1 MLGINFLKKYK
12 ISFSTYIYSPIFT
25 LPYRII
31 LFILM
36 LNFNRF
42 SCLIVL
48 LICSNQL
55 IGQSLLLNVTGDND
69 YESQII
75 DSLGYQNKFDNYK
88 NLKNEIYSL
97 KKKLT
102 RRGYID
108 ISIDKITKQ
117 NDSLFEAKL
126 LVGEKIDLI
135 RIYYTSEFNPE
146 LLNFIDHT
154 AGDHFFEL
162 KISNLE
168 KTLNQLNSKIAEEG
182 DPFSTLQLVELSK
195 LNSSLIS
202 ADLKIVSNQKRR
214 IDKIIVKGYEK
225 FPKSY
230 IKRFLKLKTGK
241 SFNLNGIKEK
251 VELLEDLRFA
261 SKIKDP
267 EVLFTKDSTTL
278 YLYLE
283 KTRTNNF
290 DGFLGFGTNEN
301 TNKIEFDGYLDLRLI
316 NNLNYGETLNLFY
329 KSDEID
335 QQTFRVDA
343 DMPYLFASP
352 VGLQVGLNIFRKDS
366 TFLNAKQ
373 YVKINYQINPQH
385 RLGIGVN
392 STNSTNL
399 LENDTDVLN
408 DYVSNYYT
416 LNYNYIKP
424 QFYDPLFPIN
434 FWFNLSSGFGDRSN
448 DSGKQKQRI
457 FSLDTYKI
465 FNLNNKNSIYTR
477 LNGAILSSDDYLD
490 NELFR
495 FGGINSIRGF
505 EENSLVANLYGV
517 INTEYRYR
525 LSNSLYVHSVFDA
538 AYFQNQLTDRNEKLF
553 GFGFGLGLL
562 TNSGLFRLNYS
573 SGKTENRPF
582 KLSDSKVHISL
593 TATF

>member
-1 MLGINFLKKYK
+1 
-12 ISFSTYIYSPIFT
+12 
-25 LPYRII
+25 
-31 LFILM
+31 M

-42 SCLIVL
+42 SSLIVG
-48 LICSNQL
+48 LIFSSQV
-55 IGQSLLLNVTGDND
+55 IGQSLLLNVNGENE
-69 YESQII
+69 YESKVI
-75 DSLGYQNKFDNYK
+75 DSLGYQKQFDNYK
-88 NLKNEIYSL
+88 TLENEIYGL
-97 KKKLT
+97 KEKLT
-102 RRGYID
+102 RQGFID
-108 ISIDKITKQ
+108 LIIDNITKR

-126 LVGEKIDLI
+126 LLGKKINTI
-135 RIYYTSEFNPE
+135 RVYYNSQFNAE
-146 LLNFIDHT
+146 LLNFIKHSK
-154 AGDHFFEL
+154 GDNFFEL
-162 KISNLE
+162 DISQLE
-168 KTLNQLNSKIAEEG
+168 KSLNQLNSKIAEQG
-182 DPFSTLQLVELSK
+182 DPFSSLRLAKLSK
-195 LNSSLIS
+195 LNFNVIS
-202 ADLKIVSNQKRR
+202 ADLTIVTNQKRR
-214 IDKIIVKGYEK
+214 IDNIIVKGYEK

-230 IKRFLKLKTGK
+230 IKRFMKLKTGK
-241 SFNLNGIKEK
+241 SFNLNAIKEK
-251 VELLEDLRFA
+251 VELLEDVRFA

-335 QQTFRVDA
+335 QQTFRLDA
-343 DMPYLFASP
+343 DLPYLFSSP

-373 YVKINYQINPQH
+373 YAKINYQINAQQKV
-385 RLGIGVN
+385 GIGIN

-399 LENDTDVLN
+399 LENDTNILT
-408 DYVSNYYT
+408 DYISNYYT
-416 LNYNYIKP
+416 LQYSYIKS

-434 FWFNLSSGFGDRSN
+434 FWFDLSSGFGNRTN
-448 DSGKQKQRI
+448 DFEKQNQSV
-457 FSLDTYKI
+457 FNLDTYKI
-465 FNLNNKNSIYTR
+465 FNLNDKNSFYTR

-517 INTEYRYR
+517 VNTEYRYR
-525 LSNSLYVHSVFDA
+525 LSNTIYVHSVFDA
-538 AYFQNQLTDRNEKLF
+538 AYYENQLTDSKEKLF
-553 GFGFGLGLL
+553 GFGFGFGLL

-573 SGKTENRPF
+573 SGKTENRQF
-582 KLSDSKVHISL
+582 KFSDSKVHISL

>member
-1 MLGINFLKKYK
+1 M
-12 ISFSTYIYSPIFT
+12 
-25 LPYRII
+25 
-31 LFILM
+31 
-36 LNFNRF
+36 
-42 SCLIVL
+42 
-48 LICSNQL
+48 NQL
-55 IGQSLLLNVTGDND
+55 CGQTLNLKIIGENERKTM
-69 YESQII
+69 II
-75 DSLGYQNKFDNYK
+75 DSISYNKGFDNYTT
-88 NLKNEIYSL
+88 LETEVYSL

-102 RRGYID
+102 RLGYID
-108 ISIDKITKQ
+108 TTVESVTKQ
-117 NDSLFEAKL
+117 NDTLFKAEL
-126 LVGEKIDLI
+126 YLGQKINRI
-135 RIYYTSEFNPE
+135 RIAYDSNFNAE
-146 LLNFIDHT
+146 LLNFINHIE
-154 AGDHFFEL
+154 GDKFFEL
-162 KISNLE
+162 DISQLE
-168 KTLNQLNSKIAEEG
+168 NALNELNSRITEQG
-182 DPFSTLQLVELSK
+182 DPFSTLQLVNISK
-195 LNSSLIS
+195 LNSDLMA

-230 IKRFLKLKTGK
+230 IKRFLKLRTGK
-241 SFNLNGIKEK
+241 SFDLNGIKEK

-261 SKIKDP
+261 SQIKDP
-267 EVLFTKDSTTL
+267 EVLFTQDSTTL
-278 YLYLE
+278 YLYIE

-316 NNLNYGETLNLFY
+316 NNLNFGETLNLFY

-343 DMPYLFASP
+343 DLPYLFGSP

-366 TFLNAKQ
+366 TFLNADQ
-373 YVKINYQINPQH
+373 YAKVNYQINAKQ
-385 RLGIGVN
+385 RIGVGIT

-399 LENDTDVLN
+399 LENDTAQLN
-408 DYVSNYYT
+408 DYTSSYYT
-416 LNYNYIKP
+416 LNYNYIKS

-434 FWFNLSSGFGDRSN
+434 FQFDISAGFGARTN
-448 DSGKQKQRI
+448 DLGKQDQRV
-457 FSLDTYKI
+457 FNFDTYKI
-465 FNLNNKNSIYTR
+465 FNLNTKNSVYLR
-477 LNGAILSSDDYLD
+477 LNGALLISDDYLD

-525 LSNSLYVHSVFDA
+525 LSNSLYVHSVIDA
-538 AYFQNQLTDRNEKLF
+538 AYFQNQLTDREEKLF

-573 SGKTENRPF
+573 SGKTENKQF
-582 KLSDSKVHISL
+582 KLSDSKVHVSL